1 MFPNTLESS
10 AVTSWLPGE
19 TIPSLLVIAFLG
31 AAISF
36 LLLPRVGKH
45 AGAIAALLP
54 AGLFVAFLSYVPVLA
69 NGEGVPTIMQTVHW
83 VPSLG
88 INFDIR
94 LDGFSLLFALMIT
107 GIGALVALYAGS
119 YFADKLASERGR
131 FLSYIL
137 LFMAAMLG
145 TVLSDNLIVM
155 FVFWEMTSLLSFLL
169 IGFNSTSPEARKAAL
184 QSLVVTA
191 GGGLALFGGLLLIGM
206 EAGTLSLREITLQP
220 SLVTE
225 SAWYGVIATLVLIG
239 AFTKS
244 AQFPFHFWLPN
255 AMQAPTPA
263 SAYLHSA
270 TMVKLGVFLLA
281 RFDPILS
288 ASPTVVMIM
297 VGVGLTTMLVAALLA
312 LRSDGLKAILAYSTV
327 ASLGLL
333 VTMIGLEGPGSSVGI
348 AGFILAHA
356 LYKAALFFC
365 AGIVIHAT
373 GATRVRDLGA
383 LFGLLPLTAIAAIL
397 ASLSM
402 AGLPP
407 FVGFIAKEYVFEA
420 KLDSSFAA
428 VVTFVAVLVN
438 SVLVAIAGVFALRP
452 FFAKKTPFS
461 ENPKHGETIGMT
473 TGPVVLAMLGVFF
486 GLFADI
492 PQYFI
497 VGPAAVAL
505 SGAPFYVSFEI
516 WHGVT
521 PMLGLSALVV
531 LLGALLVWKW
541 TPIHDAMS
549 RLSFI
554 DRYSAEKG
562 YNALFDGL
570 LALANKSTRTIQNGS
585 MRTYLAVTISVVTG
599 ALAYAILAGGMFADT
614 AGLSLPPLNANEIRP
629 YLLLVCALI
638 AAGAIVAAVAR
649 SMVVSLVGV
658 GLAGYGI
665 ALVFLMNG
673 APDLALTQFLVETL
687 FVVIVTAVLVKMPA
701 VADGIR
707 SYSRFDIR
715 LGDAVLSSIFA
726 AALFVVLLSI
736 AAKPFN
742 PTITDYYAAT
752 SLAEAFGRNVVN
764 VILVDFRALDTL
776 GEIAVVA
783 FAAIAAWAVLTGG
796 TEKRASSNNAPATA
810 GPVPSLIFAT
820 TARMF
825 FILMLVVSVLVLFR
839 GHNEPGG
846 GFIGGLI
853 ASAGFA
859 VLALALGVNVA
870 RQRLILH
877 PVVWMGVGLV
887 CAIVSGIPGAI
898 INESFLT
905 HQWFDLDLGFAS
917 LKLGTTYLFDVGVY
931 LTVIGG
937 VLAFLI
943 RVQQQN
949 AIDEDGP
956 AASKDTVD
964 TTTSTQ
970 GASA

>member
-1 MFPNTLESS
+1 M
-10 AVTSWLPGE
+10 
-19 TIPSLLVIAFLG
+19 IAFLG
-31 AAISF
+31 AALSF
-36 LLLPRVGKH
+36 VALPRVGKA
-45 AGAIAALLP
+45 AGVVAAALP
-54 AGLFVAFLSYVPVLA
+54 FTLFAAFLTYVPVLA
-69 NGEGVPTIMQTVHW
+69 TGDGVPTIMQTVQW

-88 INFDIR
+88 INFVTR

-107 GIGALVALYAGS
+107 GIGTLVALYAGA
-119 YFADKLASERGR
+119 YYADKPAADRAR

-155 FVFWEMTSLLSFLL
+155 FVFWEMTSLISFLL
-169 IGFNSTSPEARKAAL
+169 IGFNSASKEARAAAL
-184 QSLVVTA
+184 QSLVITA
-191 GGGLALFGGLLLIGM
+191 GGGLALFGGLLITGM
-206 EAGTLSLREITLQP
+206 EAGTFSLRAITLEP
-220 SLVTE
+220 SLIAE
-225 SAWYGVIATLVLIG
+225 SPWFYVIATLVLIG

-270 TMVKLGVFLLA
+270 TMVKLGIFLLA

-288 ASPTVVMIM
+288 TSDVIVMVM
-297 VGVGLTTMLVAALLA
+297 VGFGLTTMLVAAVMA
-312 LRSDGLKAILAYSTV
+312 LRSEGLKAILAYSTV

-333 VTMIGLEGPGSSVGI
+333 VTLIGLQGPGSSVGI

-373 GATRVRDLGA
+373 GATRVRDVGA
-383 LFGLLPLTAIAAIL
+383 LFTLLPLTAVSTIL

-420 KLDSSFAA
+420 KLESSFAGI
-428 VVTFVAVLVN
+428 VTFVAVGVN
-438 SVLVAIAGVFALRP
+438 SVLVAIAGIVALRP
-452 FFAKKTPFS
+452 FFSQKSAFKG
-461 ENPKHGETIGMT
+461 EPKHGEVWGMT
-473 TGPVVLAMLGVFF
+473 AGPVVLASMGVFF

-516 WHGVT
+516 WHGLT
-521 PMLGLSALVV
+521 PMLALSVLVIAI
-531 LLGALLVWKW
+531 GALMVWKW
-541 TPIHDAMS
+541 DAVQS
-549 RLSFI
+549 AAKSLSFI
-554 DRYSAEKG
+554 DRFSVEKG
-562 YNALFDGL
+562 YNATFQGL
-570 LALANKSTRTIQNGS
+570 LSVARLSTQTLQNGQ
-585 MRTYLAVTISVVTG
+585 MRTYLVATIAVVTAAMGYALLVG
-599 ALAYAILAGGMFADT
+599 AFGPGAAGFAFPSVEGDT
-614 AGLSLPPLNANEIRP
+614 IRP
-629 YLLLVCALI
+629 YLAMVSALVV
-638 AAGAIVAAVAR
+638 AGALVAAVAR
-649 SMVVSLVGV
+649 SMIVSLVGI
-658 GLAGYGI
+658 GLSGYGI
-665 ALVFLMNG
+665 AVIFMKNG
-673 APDLALTQFLVETL
+673 APDLALTQLSVETL
-687 FVVIVTAVLVKMPA
+687 FVVIVTAVLVKLPA
-701 VADGIR
+701 VGDGLKT
-707 SYSRFDIR
+707 YSRFDIR
-715 LGDAVLSSIFA
+715 PRDALLSTAFGAAIF
-726 AALFVVLLSI
+726 LVVLSI

-742 PTITDYYAAT
+742 PSITDYFAAT
-752 SLAEAFGRNVVN
+752 SLTEAFGRNVVN

-783 FAAIAAWAVLTGG
+783 FAAIAAWAILSLSDGKG
-796 TEKRASSNNAPATA
+796 PADLDPAHDRSTR
-810 GPVPSLIFAT
+810 GVSSLIFST
-820 TARMF
+820 TAQAF
-825 FILMLVVSVLVLFR
+825 FILMIAISVVVLFR

-859 VLALALGVNVA
+859 VLALALGVNIA
-870 RQRLILH
+870 AQKLILH

-887 CAIVSGIPGAI
+887 CAIVSGIPGAVL
-898 INESFLT
+898 NESFLT
-905 HQWFDLDLGFAS
+905 HQWVDLNLGFMT
-917 LKLGTTYLFDVGVY
+917 LKLGTTYLFDIGVY

-943 RVQQQN
+943 RVQQQTGSPD
-949 AIDEDGP
+949 AKPSDALPADEP
-956 AASKDTVD
+956 APNTN
-964 TTTSTQ
+964 TQ

>member
-1 MFPNTLESS
+1 MFPNTLQSTFLT
-10 AVTSWLPGE
+10 AWLPGE
-19 TIPSLLVIAFLG
+19 SITTLLAVAFLG
-31 AAISF
+31 AALSF
-36 LLLPRVGKH
+36 VILPRIGKSVGVV
-45 AGAIAALLP
+45 AALLP
-54 AGLFVAFLSYVPVLA
+54 ASLFVAFLSYVPVLA
-69 NGEGVPTIMQTVHW
+69 NGEGVPTIMQSVQW

-88 INFDIR
+88 INFDVR
-94 LDGFSLLFALMIT
+94 LDGFSLLFVLMIT

-119 YFADKLASERGR
+119 YYSDKPAAERGR

-137 LFMAAMLG
+137 LFMSAMLG
-145 TVLSDNLIVM
+145 TVLSDNLIAM
-155 FVFWEMTSLLSFLL
+155 FVFWEMTSLISFLL
-169 IGFNSTSPEARKAAL
+169 IGFNSTSVEARKAAL
-184 QSLVVTA
+184 QSLVITA

-206 EAGTLSLREITLQP
+206 EAGTYSLREITLTP
-220 SLVTE
+220 SLVTQSE
-225 SAWYGVIATLVLIG
+225 WFGVIAALVLIG

-270 TMVKLGVFLLA
+270 TMVKLGIFLLA

-288 ASPTVVMIM
+288 SSPTVLMVM
-297 VGVGLTTMLVAALLA
+297 VGVGLTTMLVSAVLA
-312 LRSDGLKAILAYSTV
+312 LRSEGLKAILAYSTV

-333 VTMIGLEGPGSSVGI
+333 VTLIGLQGPGSSVGI

-383 LFGLLPLTAIAAIL
+383 LFGLLPLTAIAAIM

-420 KLDSSFAA
+420 KLDSGFAA
-428 VVTFVAVLVN
+428 IVTFVAVLVN
-438 SVLVAIAGVFALRP
+438 SVLVAIAGIVALRP
-452 FFAKKTPFS
+452 FFAKATKYT

-473 TGPVVLAMLGVFF
+473 TGPVVLASLGVFF

-492 PQYFI
+492 PQYYI

-505 SGAPFYVSFEI
+505 AGAPFYVSFEI
-516 WHGVT
+516 WHGIT

-531 LLGALLVWKW
+531 TIGALLLWKW
-541 TPIHDAMS
+541 DAVHGAMA
-549 RLSFI
+549 RLTFI
-554 DRYSAEKG
+554 DKYSVEKG
-562 YNALFDGL
+562 YNFLWDGL
-570 LALANKSTRTIQNGS
+570 LNVARISTQTIQNGQ
-585 MRTYLAVTISVVTG
+585 MRSYLAATIVVTATALVYAVLVG
-599 ALAYAILAGGMFADT
+599 GWGEGAAGLALPALAAGD
-614 AGLSLPPLNANEIRP
+614 IRP
-629 YLLLVCALI
+629 YLS
-638 AAGAIVAAVAR
+638 IVAALVAIGAVVAAMAR

-658 GLAGYGI
+658 GLSGYGI
-665 ALVFLMNG
+665 AIIFLMNG

-701 VADGIR
+701 IVDNLR
-707 SYSRFDIR
+707 SYSRLDVR
-715 LGDAVLSSIFA
+715 AGDALIAGGFA

-742 PTITDYYAAT
+742 STITDYYAAT
-752 SLAEAFGRNVVN
+752 SLSEAFGRNVVN

-776 GEIAVVA
+776 GEVAVVA
-783 FAAIAAWAVLTGG
+783 FAGIAAWAVLASGSSSTG
-796 TEKRASSNNAPATA
+796 RASNLSNM
-810 GPVPSLIFAT
+810 PVPSLIFST

-825 FILMLVVSVLVLFR
+825 FFIMLAVSIVVLFR

-859 VLALALGVNVA
+859 VLALALGINTA
-870 RQRLILH
+870 RLRLRVH
-877 PVVWMGVGLV
+877 PVVLMGIGVTLGV
-887 CAIVSGIPGAI
+887 VSGIPGALI
-898 INESFLT
+898 HGSFLT
-905 HQWFDLDLGFAS
+905 HLWYDLNLGFMS
-917 LKLGTTYLFDVGVY
+917 LKLGTTYVFDIGVY

-937 VLAFLI
+937 VMAFLI

-949 AIDEDGP
+949 DELSGP
-956 AASKDTVD
+956 ADATDVSPPNPSK
-964 TTTSTQ
+964 